1 MENAL
6 MVIMVGVGLLEITSP
21 GMKGDRKLAN
31 NFYLA
36 VFKGIQQAPDII
48 NGLLDAPGDYPSIA
62 GFKMVLQRKNNA
74 VQGSRINGSG
84 VHLGRC
90 TCSL

>member
-1 MENAL
+1 

-36 VFKGIQQAPDII
+36 VFKGIQQAPDMI
-48 NGLLDAPGDYPSIA
+48 NGLLDAPGDYIHRSQVS
-62 GFKMVLQRKNNA
+62 KWC
-74 VQGSRINGSG
+74 SREKII
-84 VHLGRC
+84 H
-90 TCSL
+90 